1 MTVLTLSF
9 VYVLVK
15 CVKFTL
21 SAVQFLVK
29 FLTKKATFVHLVKQ
43 VQHAGVAFV
52 LPFVVWR

>member
-1 MTVLTLSF
+1 MF
-9 VYVLVK
+9 AYVLVK

-21 SAVQFLVK
+21 NVVLYLVK

-43 VQHAGVAFV
+43 VHLAGVVFV